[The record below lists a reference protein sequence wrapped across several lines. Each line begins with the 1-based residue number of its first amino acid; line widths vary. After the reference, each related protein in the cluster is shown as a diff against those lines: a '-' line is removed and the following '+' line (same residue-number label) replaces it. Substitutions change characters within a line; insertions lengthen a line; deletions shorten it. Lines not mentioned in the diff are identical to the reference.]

1 MAGNLGPDA
10 LIGALAA
17 GTSVVEAARL
27 AGISERT
34 AWRRLADADTQQQV
48 RDARAALFASV
59 VGQVTAALTAAVATL
74 VRNLEAEQPA
84 VQVRAAATVLDQVV
98 KLRASE
104 ELERRV
110 AALEAVLGAGATKGT
125 R

>member
-1 MAGNLGPDA
+1 MAGNRGPEA
-10 LIGALAA
+10 LTAALAA

-34 AWRRLADADTQQQV
+34 AWRRLEDAETQQQI
-48 RDARAALFASV
+48 RDARAAVFASV
-59 VGQVTAALTAAVATL
+59 VGQVTAGMTAAVETL
-74 VRNLEAEQPA
+74 LRNLAAEQPA
-84 VQVRAAATVLDQVV
+84 VQVRAAATLLDQVV

-104 ELERRV
+104 DLERRV
-110 AALEAVLGAGATKGT
+110 AELEAVQGDGRSRGM